1 MRGMGQTMQ
10 VSKSRFEMQRGFG
23 LVGVVLACLVSHWS
37 YAQDAARPKIDIA
50 LDRIDPFVISG
61 KPLAAALR
69 ELEQRT
75 QIPFSVEA
83 DVAELM
89 PYGANSRIT
98 INIPKIPLRL
108 GLSQVF
114 EGLGLRM
121 DVLSDRIR
129 VVPAPF
135 LERIGRRIS
144 VEEQKVAYELA
155 RRSEFSLA
163 NAPARVELHIDGE
176 SKAAE
181 MLDQALKGSRAP
193 NAIQHLEQ
201 AVTSLHWFWRLDGRL
216 IVVERQRSHFLRTL
230 ERSVDCNYT
239 QKPADWVLAD
249 ILGQIKI
256 PLVVQNNALQAAGA
270 ADRRM
275 DLITSRPAVRL
286 VELICGSIGVDFEV
300 TDEGLVVRPG
310 SGAARPPGVQAQS
323 TQIAAP
329 QVVPAEDVVELLI
342 EIRTGVWTAVRMPRS
357 RIPAELRDA
366 LEKKMREVFGENP
379 PALGKSE

>member
-1 MRGMGQTMQ
+1 MH
-10 VSKSRFEMQRGFG
+10 VSKSNLEWKRGLAFVG
-23 LVGVVLACLVSHWS
+23 LVWAGLISHVAH
-37 YAQDAARPKIDIA
+37 AQDAARPKIDA
-50 LDRIDPFVISG
+50 VLDRIDPFVISG

-75 QIPFSVEA
+75 QIPFSIDG

-98 INIPKIPLRL
+98 MNIPKIPLRS

-114 EGLGLRM
+114 EGLGFRM
-121 DVLSDRIR
+121 DVLPDRIR

-135 LERIGRRIS
+135 LERMGRRIS

-155 RRSEFSLA
+155 RRGEFSLA
-163 NAPARVELHIDGE
+163 NSPVRVELHIDGE
-176 SKAAE
+176 TKAAE

-193 NAIQHLEQ
+193 NALQHLEQ
-201 AVTSLHWFWRLDGRL
+201 AVTSLRWFWRLDGRL

-239 QKPADWVLAD
+239 QKPADWVLTD

-286 VELICGSIGVDFEV
+286 IELICGSIGVDFEV

-310 SGAARPPGVQAQS
+310 SGAPRPPGANAQT
-323 TQIAAP
+323 TQLAAP
-329 QVVPAEDVVELLI
+329 QVVPAEEMVELLI
-342 EIRTGVWTAVRMPRS
+342 EIRSGVWTAVRMPRS
-357 RIPAELRDA
+357 RIPADLREA
-366 LEKKMREVFGENP
+366 LEKRMKEIFGENP
-379 PALGKSE
+379 PALGKSNP

>member
-1 MRGMGQTMQ
+1 MAF
-10 VSKSRFEMQRGFG
+10 VG
-23 LVGVVLACLVSHWS
+23 LVWAGLISHVAH
-37 YAQDAARPKIDIA
+37 AQDAARPKIDA
-50 LDRIDPFVISG
+50 VLDRIDPFVISG

-75 QIPFSVEA
+75 QIPFSIDG

-98 INIPKIPLRL
+98 MNIPKIPLRS

-114 EGLGLRM
+114 EGLGFRM
-121 DVLSDRIR
+121 DVLPDRIR

-135 LERIGRRIS
+135 LERMGRRIS

-155 RRSEFSLA
+155 RRGEFSLA
-163 NAPARVELHIDGE
+163 NSPVRVELHIDGE
-176 SKAAE
+176 TKAAE

-193 NAIQHLEQ
+193 NALQHLEQ
-201 AVTSLHWFWRLDGRL
+201 AVTSLRWFWRLDGRL

-239 QKPADWVLAD
+239 QKPADWVLTD

-286 VELICGSIGVDFEV
+286 IELICGSIGVDFEV

-310 SGAARPPGVQAQS
+310 SGAPRPPGANAQT
-323 TQIAAP
+323 TQLAAP
-329 QVVPAEDVVELLI
+329 QVVPAEEMVELLI
-342 EIRTGVWTAVRMPRS
+342 EIRSGVWTAVRMPRS
-357 RIPAELRDA
+357 RIPADLREA
-366 LEKKMREVFGENP
+366 LEKRMKEIFGENP
-379 PALGKSE
+379 PALGKSNP